1 MNMKTCKLLFQG
13 DSITDADRVREDPL
27 DLGTGYPYY
36 AAQLLRAQHP
46 DVDFTFWNR
55 GIGCDET
62 QNLLARIETDLVAL
76 QPDVVSLLIGIND
89 TWHHADARDW
99 MPLPVFEARYREI
112 LERIRK
118 ETNAKLMVIEQ
129 YLFPVPD
136 KTYFAEDLA
145 PKQACV
151 RALAQEY
158 ADVFLPAHELAQQA
172 AGEHDSNKFPADGVH
187 LHETGTRCLEEAYAA
202 AIAPLL

>member
-13 DSITDADRVREDPL
+13 DSITDADRVCENPL

-46 DVDFTFWNR
+46 DIDFTFWNR

-62 QNLLARIETDLVAL
+62 QHLLAL

-99 MPLPVFEARYREI
+99 MPLSVFEARYRQI
-112 LERIRK
+112 LERIRN
-118 ETNAKLMVIEQ
+118 ETKAKLMVIEQ

-151 RALAQEY
+151 RALAKEY

-172 AGEHDSNKFPADGVH
+172 AAARGSDTFTADGVH
-187 LHETGTRCLEEAYAA
+187 LNETGARWLAEAYAE

>member
-13 DSITDADRVREDPL
+13 DSITDADRVRENPL

-62 QNLLARIETDLVAL
+62 QHLLARIEPDLIAL

-99 MPLPVFEARYREI
+99 MPLSVFEARYRAAY
-112 LERIRK
+112 RGH
-118 ETNAKLMVIEQ
+118 
-129 YLFPVPD
+129 
-136 KTYFAEDLA
+136 
-145 PKQACV
+145 QA
-151 RALAQEY
+151 
-158 ADVFLPAHELAQQA
+158 DSAHDAANSKVLQRNEGAWASAAVGKHGRFESQQQDHPRVA
-172 AGEHDSNKFPADGVH
+172 HD
-187 LHETGTRCLEEAYAA
+187 AA
-202 AIAPLL
+202 AMLGAGGDGATDSL

>member
-1 MNMKTCKLLFQG
+1 MKTCKLLFQG
-13 DSITDADRVREDPL
+13 DSITDADRVRENPL

-62 QNLLARIETDLVAL
+62 QHLLARIEPDLIAL

-99 MPLPVFEARYREI
+99 MPLSVFEARYRQV
-112 LERIRK
+112 LERIRN
-118 ETNAKLMVIEQ
+118 ETKAKLMVIEQ

-145 PKQACV
+145 PKHRGSRSA
-151 RALAQEY
+151 R
-158 ADVFLPAHELAQQA
+158 
-172 AGEHDSNKFPADGVH
+172 
-187 LHETGTRCLEEAYAA
+187 
-202 AIAPLL
+202 

>member
-1 MNMKTCKLLFQG
+1 M
-13 DSITDADRVREDPL
+13 
-27 DLGTGYPYY
+27 
-36 AAQLLRAQHP
+36 
-46 DVDFTFWNR
+46 
-55 GIGCDET
+55 
-62 QNLLARIETDLVAL
+62 
-76 QPDVVSLLIGIND
+76 SLLIGIND

-151 RALAQEY
+151 RALAKEY

-172 AGEHDSNKFPADGVH
+172 AAAHGSDTFTADGVH
-187 LHETGTRCLEEAYAA
+187 LNETGARWLAETYAK

>member
-1 MNMKTCKLLFQG
+1 MLTASARTRWILELGIPIML
-13 DSITDADRVREDPL
+13 RE
-27 DLGTGYPYY
+27 
-36 AAQLLRAQHP
+36 QHP
-46 DVDFTFWNR
+46 DVDLTFWNR

-62 QNLLARIETDLVAL
+62 QNLLARIEPDLIAL

-99 MPLPVFEARYREI
+99 MPISVFEARYRQI
-112 LERIRK
+112 LERIRN
-118 ETNAKLMVIEQ
+118 ETKAKLMVIEQ

-136 KTYFAEDLA
+136 KAYFAEDLA

-151 RALAQEY
+151 RALAKEY

-172 AGEHDSNKFPADGVH
+172 AAARGSDTFTADGVH
-187 LHETGTRCLEEAYAA
+187 LNETGARWLAEAYAE
-202 AIAPLL
+202 AIAQLL

>member
-1 MNMKTCKLLFQG
+1 MKTCKLLFQG
-13 DSITDADRVREDPL
+13 DSITDADRVRENPL

-46 DVDFTFWNR
+46 DVDFTFW
-55 GIGCDET
+55 DET
-62 QNLLARIETDLVAL
+62 QHLLARIEPDLIAL

-99 MPLPVFEARYREI
+99 MPLSVFEARYRQV
-112 LERIRK
+112 LERIRN
-118 ETNAKLMVIEQ
+118 ETKAKLMVIEQ

-151 RALAQEY
+151 RALAKEY

-172 AGEHDSNKFPADGVH
+172 AAARGSDTFTADGVH
-187 LHETGTRCLEEAYAA
+187 LNETGARWLAETYAK